1 MSYLDYLIEDKSTQ
15 KGQSIQRIL
24 TTEFPKSEIIFN
36 IDEKLDKIYLN
47 VVLVPFKKRKQGKAN
62 KFMKRLKELAKEY
75 KKDIYLNVSD
85 AYAEEN
91 DPKRGELFN
100 WYTRLGFQKTKNFKL
115 NQEMVY
121 KV

>member
-15 KGQSIQRIL
+15 RDQSIQRIL

-75 KKDIYLNVSD
+75 KKDIYLNISD

-91 DPKRGELFN
+91 DPKRDELLA

-121 KV
+121 KP